1 MMYNIIKDK
10 PITACK
16 GKGDIMLRYVFQY
29 GSIFLREGKIIT
41 RTIKGK
47 KIEFFKMADKQEI
60 PLYKTKESLTDEE
73 QKRFNG
79 FQKRLEHDAMIL
91 DKIKNGEI

>member
-1 MMYNIIKDK
+1 MK
-10 PITACK
+10 
-16 GKGDIMLRYVFQY
+16 RYVFQY

-47 KIEFFKMADKQEI
+47 KIEFFKMSDKQEI
-60 PLYKTKESLTDEE
+60 PLYRTKENLSDNE
-73 QKRFNG
+73 QKRYDKEQKQL
-79 FQKRLEHDAMIL
+79 QKRLEYYDMIL